1 MTAENTTSNLSQGI
15 KIPPFVLPLLP
26 NLAHKMEAGDL
37 SFEVKTSTDLN
48 EMLTGA
54 LMDAR
59 RGIIDADVV
68 KSITL
73 IADEINKNN
82 VNAIE
87 YKRLSK
93 HKKEL
98 SFFEGENN
106 ELSEIA
112 E

>member
-1 MTAENTTSNLSQGI
+1 
-15 KIPPFVLPLLP
+15 
-26 NLAHKMEAGDL
+26 METRDL
-37 SFEVKTSTDLN
+37 SFEVKSSIDLN
-48 EMLTGA
+48 KMLTGA

-59 RGIIDADVV
+59 RGVIDSDIV

-73 IADEINKNN
+73 IADKINKNN

-93 HKKEL
+93 HKREL
-98 SFFEGENN
+98 SFFEGEKN
-106 ELSEIA
+106 EPLEVV

>member
-1 MTAENTTSNLSQGI
+1 
-15 KIPPFVLPLLP
+15 
-26 NLAHKMEAGDL
+26 METKRDL
-37 SFEVKTSTDLN
+37 SFEVNTSIDLN
-48 EMLTGA
+48 KMLTGA

-59 RGIIDADVV
+59 RGVIDSDIV

-73 IADEINKNN
+73 IADKINKNN

-93 HKKEL
+93 HNREL

-106 ELSEIA
+106 KPLDEL
-112 E
+112 